1 MKYSKVT
8 GAVRWSGGT
17 TILGKGTSADDD
29 HPLVLERPDL
39 FTDEA
44 PGADLKGPGRA
55 APQAPEAPVE
65 RATRAP
71 GEMRPAVKKT
81 APPKKAADN
90 G

>member
-1 MKYSKVT
+1 MLYAKVS
-8 GAVRWSGGT
+8 GLVRWSGGSTVLSAGVT
-17 TILGKGTSADDD
+17 TADDD

-44 PGADLKGPGRA
+44 PA
-55 APQAPEAPVE
+55 AHLASPRPPAGDPESPVE

-71 GEMRPAVKKT
+71 GEKRQT
-81 APPKKAADN
+81 RR